1 MSKTSA
7 WIEAGLKAAETLRP
21 GDDPSKKGVKFD
33 NGKTRYDL
41 LPPEG
46 VDAVAVILT
55 YGAQKYAA
63 RNWEQGMDWSRPF
76 SAALRHLFAWW
87 GGEKTDPDTGKS
99 HLWHAATNIFFL
111 IAYEIRGVGTDDRP
125 VVSKT

>member
-1 MSKTSA
+1 M
-7 WIEAGLKAAETLRP
+7 AETLRP

-55 YGAQKYAA
+55 FGAQKYAA

-76 SAALRHLFAWW
+76 GATLRHLFAWW

-111 IAYEIRGVGTDDRP
+111 ICYEARKVGTDDRP
-125 VVSKT
+125 IIKSPV